1 MSPGMWRAL
10 ITVRDEA
17 KVSWLHRRGVRQ
29 ARAIEQRDLRLN
41 LGCGPNLRPDWVNV
55 DLVDALPLDL
65 RRALPFADSSCVA
78 VYSEH
83 FFEHLDY
90 PDPALA
96 HLREVFRVLQPGGG
110 LSMGVPDA
118 EPVLRDYA
126 TGEASRFEHALD
138 QGWHPDWCDTRMH
151 QVNFTFRNWGDHLW
165 MYDFATLGDMLA
177 VAGFVSVRRRPF
189 DPSQD
194 SEARR
199 VGTLYVEAY
208 KP

>member
-65 RRALPFADSSCVA
+65 RRALPFGDSSCVA

-96 HLREVFRVLQPGGG
+96 HLREVFRVLQPGGV

-138 QGWHPDWCDTRMH
+138 QG
-151 QVNFTFRNWGDHLW
+151 
-165 MYDFATLGDMLA
+165 
-177 VAGFVSVRRRPF
+177 
-189 DPSQD
+189 
-194 SEARR
+194 
-199 VGTLYVEAY
+199 
-208 KP
+208 